1 MIISKWTQ
9 KSVFILE
16 KNINLKVGEKGVK
29 KGKSKERIIYNQSKK
44 RNKTS

>member
-1 MIISKWTQ
+1 MIISIWTR

-16 KNINLKVGEKGVK
+16 KNINLKVGEKVVKEKERK
-29 KGKSKERIIYNQSKK
+29 KGIIYNQSKK